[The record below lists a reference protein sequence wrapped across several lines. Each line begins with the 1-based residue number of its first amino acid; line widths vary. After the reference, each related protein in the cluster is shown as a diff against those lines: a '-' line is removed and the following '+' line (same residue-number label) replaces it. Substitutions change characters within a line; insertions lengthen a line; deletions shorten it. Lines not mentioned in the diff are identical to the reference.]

1 MLAFPLPPLK
11 WQKKLNLYFIWIICW
26 FVLSAYPISIFC
38 LLDYVYFISTVN
50 TFVWLN
56 LFLIL
61 SYSVWSLLWFCVVD
75 QTNLK
80 LFFRLV
86 SAAQF
91 TLVFHVNKN
100 KFRGCYQHCLLSQIV
115 MDERKSVITSR
126 PRDCLACKLVSGLGL
141 SGIGAYVAKQ
151 AFSMKKGYGKTFF
164 YSFALG
170 IVFKL
175 KFQFTRP

>member
-1 MLAFPLPPLK
+1 
-11 WQKKLNLYFIWIICW
+11 
-26 FVLSAYPISIFC
+26 
-38 LLDYVYFISTVN
+38 
-50 TFVWLN
+50 
-56 LFLIL
+56 
-61 SYSVWSLLWFCVVD
+61 
-75 QTNLK
+75 
-80 LFFRLV
+80 
-86 SAAQF
+86 
-91 TLVFHVNKN
+91 
-100 KFRGCYQHCLLSQIV
+100 

-164 YSFALG
+164 YTFALG